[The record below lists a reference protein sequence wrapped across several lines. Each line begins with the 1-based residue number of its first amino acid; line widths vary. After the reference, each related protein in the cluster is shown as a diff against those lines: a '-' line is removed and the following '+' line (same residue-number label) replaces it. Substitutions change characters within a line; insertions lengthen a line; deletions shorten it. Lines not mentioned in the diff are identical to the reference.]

1 MQIFVTGG
9 SGQTGPAIVHE
20 LIRGGHTV
28 TGLARSDA
36 SASTLEKLGA
46 APVRG
51 SLEDLAVIAEA
62 AAAADGVVHM
72 AYGGDYADPDSM
84 IRREVNAIN
93 AMGNALTRSGKPFV
107 VTSGTLVLPHGREA
121 SEDDAPDHVGVAA
134 ARLAGED
141 SCLAFTSQGV
151 RAIVLRLAPTV
162 HGPND
167 HGFMPMLIG
176 TAKEKHVSAFVGDG
190 TNRWPA
196 VHRDDAAQLY
206 RLAIE
211 SAPAGSVLHA
221 VAENIRFIDIA
232 RTISDGLDIP
242 TASLSLEE
250 AATHYIN
257 PFMGLLYG
265 ADAPVSSTRTQELL
279 GWTPTHKGLL
289 NDLAHGDYLDS

>member
-9 SGQTGPAIVHE
+9 SGQTGPAIVSE

-36 SASTLEKLGA
+36 SAETLTRLGVA
-46 APVRG
+46 TVPG
-51 SLEDLAVIAEA
+51 SLEDLDVLTEA
-62 AAAADGVVHM
+62 AGAADGVVHM

-84 IRREVNAIN
+84 IRREVNAIT
-93 AMGNALTRSGKPFV
+93 AMGDALAGSGKPLV
-107 VTSGTLVLPHGREA
+107 VTSGTLVLPQGREA
-121 SEDDAPDHVGVAA
+121 TEEDAPNRAGSAA

-141 SCLAFTSQGV
+141 ICLAFANQGV

-176 TAKEKHVSAFVGDG
+176 TAKEKHVSAYVGDG
-190 TNRWPA
+190 TNQWPA

-221 VAENIRFIDIA
+221 VAENIPFIDIA
-232 RTISDGLDIP
+232 RTISKGLDIP
-242 TASLSLEE
+242 TTSLTPDE

-265 ADAPVSSTRTQELL
+265 ADAPASSTRTQELL
-279 GWTPTHKGLL
+279 GWTPTHEGLL
-289 NDLAHGDYLDS
+289 ADLAHGDYLTN